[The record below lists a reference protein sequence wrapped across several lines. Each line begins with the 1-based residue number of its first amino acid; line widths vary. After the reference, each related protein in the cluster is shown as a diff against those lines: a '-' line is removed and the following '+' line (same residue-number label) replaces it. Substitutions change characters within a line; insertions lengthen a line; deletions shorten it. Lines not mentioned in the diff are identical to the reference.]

1 MDGIIIRRFFTLL
14 CSPLMKRKKS
24 MEVIDLSDAE
34 LEGIK
39 SRLASGFLLE
49 DDKSALLAIVTTYV
63 WLQRQLHSAKLTIY
77 RLKKMFGFST
87 EKRNKKSEKR
97 KTTELALDLNTLDNL
112 DKQEDSLSALQ
123 STPCEPPT
131 KK

>member
-1 MDGIIIRRFFTLL
+1 
-14 CSPLMKRKKS
+14 MKRKKS
-24 MEVIDLSDAE
+24 IEVIDLSDAE

-49 DDKSALLAIVTTYV
+49 EDKPALLAIVNTYV
-63 WLQRQLHSAKLTIY
+63 WLQKQLHSAKLTIY
-77 RLKKMFGFST
+77 QLKKMFGFST

-97 KTTELALDLNTLDNL
+97 ETTELALDLSALENL
-112 DKQEDSLSALQ
+112 DKQEDSSNALQ
-123 STPCEPPT
+123 STPFETPT

>member
-1 MDGIIIRRFFTLL
+1 
-14 CSPLMKRKKS
+14 MKRKKS
-24 MEVIDLSDAE
+24 IEVIDLSDAE

-49 DDKSALLAIVTTYV
+49 EDKPALLAIVTTYV

-97 KTTELALDLNTLDNL
+97 KTTELALDLNTI

-123 STPCEPPT
+123 STPFEPPT